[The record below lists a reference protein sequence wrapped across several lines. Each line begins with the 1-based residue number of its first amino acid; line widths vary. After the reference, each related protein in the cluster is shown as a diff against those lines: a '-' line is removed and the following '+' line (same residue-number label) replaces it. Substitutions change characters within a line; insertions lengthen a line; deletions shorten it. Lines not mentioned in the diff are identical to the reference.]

1 MYWEK
6 RAKRNK
12 MSKLI
17 HKKRIQRIRRKLRK
31 VNTNRFRL
39 SVYRSSRNISAQ
51 IIDDKNNKTLVS
63 ASSLKEKTSNKKKS
77 ELSIHI
83 AGVIAKKAL
92 EKKITKVYFDRG
104 RYKYHGR
111 IKIFAET
118 LRKNGLNF

>member
-1 MYWEK
+1 
-6 RAKRNK
+6 

-17 HKKRIQRIRRKLRK
+17 YKKRVQRIRRKLRK